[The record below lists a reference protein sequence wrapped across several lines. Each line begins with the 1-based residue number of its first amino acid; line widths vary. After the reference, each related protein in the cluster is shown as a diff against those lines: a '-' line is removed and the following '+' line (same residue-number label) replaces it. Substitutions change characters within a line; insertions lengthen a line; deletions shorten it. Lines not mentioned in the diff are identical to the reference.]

1 MYNADWEGGEAIE
14 ALIEVVD
21 EGCTKIDVVSFD
33 VPSGELM
40 GLHGH
45 FCVIDAFF
53 GNQCQ

>member
-1 MYNADWEGGEAIE
+1 MYSTDCEGGETVE

-40 GLHGH
+40 GLDGH
-45 FCVIDAFF
+45 FSVIDAFF